1 MGSWVRNV
9 KEDET
14 GIHVVFQFEE
24 KKMGVKTA
32 LVKPENLRIAFDL
45 PNNDKKKPIFNV
57 PMN

>member
-1 MGSWVRNV
+1 VRNV
-9 KEDET
+9 IEDET

-45 PNNDKKKPIFNV
+45 PNNDKKPIFNV

>member
-1 MGSWVRNV
+1 MRNV